1 MSHLSRPRVAN
12 SAITLSRGPT
22 HGTRRGR
29 RGHEKTARNRKSA
42 YRALRSGRHASH
54 EGIGYHNSFEPRG
67 APSVDK
73 RRTHQTQERHR
84 CEVSEEIS
92 CRREDQEMQTLCS
105 RPFAVASLAIGA
117 LTLSALQTQGGD
129 FTFTQ
134 TNLVSDIPGLATI
147 TDPQLV
153 NPWGVSHSPMSP
165 FWISNQGTN
174 TATLYKV
181 TDETTVTK
189 VDITVAIPTTESGGP
204 QGPTGQVNNT
214 NTDSFPVAHDDGTD
228 GTSARFI
235 FANLNGTI
243 SAWDG
248 GPTAFVQNSGAD
260 GTVYTGLAINQ
271 AQTRLY
277 AANSLGRIDVFDSN
291 FAALDLGPDA
301 FVDPSLPH
309 GLVPF
314 NVRDIDGFVY
324 VVYAPAGREAQT
336 MADLG
341 AGAVAVFEE
350 DGTFINEVVV
360 GSRLAAPW
368 GITFAPPSFGR
379 FAFHLLVGNFSYLH
393 SEINAFDPTTGELRG
408 TIPIDTG
415 DQQAGGLWAIDF
427 GIGGNNGSPDVL
439 YFSDGINGEADGLFG
454 AIAVAADG
462 AIAADGAMAAR

>member
-1 MSHLSRPRVAN
+1 
-12 SAITLSRGPT
+12 
-22 HGTRRGR
+22 
-29 RGHEKTARNRKSA
+29 
-42 YRALRSGRHASH
+42 
-54 EGIGYHNSFEPRG
+54 
-67 APSVDK
+67 
-73 RRTHQTQERHR
+73 
-84 CEVSEEIS
+84 
-92 CRREDQEMQTLCS
+92 MQTLCS

-129 FTFTQ
+129 FTLTQ

-165 FWISNQGTN
+165 FWISNQGKN
-174 TATLYKV
+174 TTTLYKV

-260 GTVYTGLAINQ
+260 GTVYTGLAINL

-277 AANSLGRIDVFDSN
+277 AANNSLGRVDVFDSN

-301 FVDPSLPH
+301 FRDPSLPD

-314 NVRDIDGFVY
+314 NVRDIDGNVY
-324 VVYAPAGREAQT
+324 VTYAPAGRPAQT
-336 MADLG
+336 MAPLG
-341 AGAVAVFEE
+341 AGAVAVFDE
-350 DGTFINEVVV
+350 DGNFIKEVVV

-368 GITFAPPSFGR
+368 GIVIAPPSFGPDITG
-379 FAFHLLVGNFSYLH
+379 FGLYLLVGNFSYLH
-393 SEINAFDPTTGELRG
+393 SEINAFDPDSGELHG
-408 TIPIDTG
+408 TIPIETG
-415 DQQAGGLWAIDF
+415 EQQAGGLWMIDF
-427 GIGGNNGSPDVL
+427 GVGGNAGSPDVL
-439 YFSDGINGEADGLFG
+439 YFTDGINGEANGLFG
-454 AIAVAADG
+454 AIA
-462 AIAADGAMAAR
+462 IHF